1 MARKDK
7 GEGLAASGAQ
17 ETPAGYLPNL
27 LLHFRN
33 SVTPAISKEFGY
45 TNAMQVPKIDKVV
58 INMGVGQAGQ
68 TGGDAKLLDNA
79 IRDLTLISGQKPA
92 VTVAKKSIAN
102 FRLREGA
109 KIGAK
114 VTLRGT
120 RMYEFLDRLFH
131 ITLPRVRDFQG
142 INPNSFDGRGNFAMG
157 MKEQLVF
164 PEIEYDK
171 IDKIRGMDIIIC
183 TSAGN
188 DAEARFLLKEMGL
201 PFRQAGATGPGG
213 AVRMM

>member
-1 MARKDK
+1 MARKD
-7 GEGLAASGAQ
+7 
-17 ETPAGYLPNL
+17 ETPAGPQSAPDNYTPRL
-27 LLHFRN
+27 LEQYRDRVIA
-33 SVTPAISKEFGY
+33 SVTKEFGY
-45 TNAMQVPKIDKVV
+45 ENVMQVPKIDKVV
-58 INMGVGQAGQ
+58 INMGVGAAGQ

-92 VTVAKKSIAN
+92 ICVAKKSIAN

-120 RMYEFLDRLFH
+120 RMYEFLDRLFN

-183 TSAGN
+183 TTASN

-201 PFRQAGATGPGG
+201 PFRQAGATGAGG